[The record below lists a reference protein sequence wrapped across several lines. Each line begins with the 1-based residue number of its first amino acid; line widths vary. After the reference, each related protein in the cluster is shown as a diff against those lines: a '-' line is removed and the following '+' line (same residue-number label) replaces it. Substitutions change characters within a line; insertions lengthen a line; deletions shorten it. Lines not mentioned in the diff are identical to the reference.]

1 MFPPFYARRKSLAI
15 SGLRRPLAHQSRFAD
30 NGVCSGATEN
40 PGQSIAAEGSDVT
53 RDALWD
59 KLTGSSWQF
68 VALGVVIV
76 VAVWLIVRVRA
87 WSRDG
92 EDPAAAEHQMLS
104 HLAELRREG
113 NLSEE
118 EYRSI
123 KGRLARKI
131 EGSVRPQS
139 GSAPSN
145 RPEGRRTPDAST

>member
-1 MFPPFYARRKSLAI
+1 M
-15 SGLRRPLAHQSRFAD
+15 
-30 NGVCSGATEN
+30 
-40 PGQSIAAEGSDVT
+40 T

-59 KLTGSSWQF
+59 KLTGSAWQF
-68 VALGVVIV
+68 VALGLVVL
-76 VAVWLIVRVRA
+76 VAVWLVVRIRA
-87 WSRDG
+87 WSRDD

-104 HLAELRREG
+104 HLADLRREG

-139 GSAPSN
+139 GKAPSD
-145 RPEGRRTPDAST
+145 RAEARRTPDAST

>member
-1 MFPPFYARRKSLAI
+1 MGGAGREDLWEKISSSTWEFVGLA
-15 SGLRRPLAHQSRFAD
+15 
-30 NGVCSGATEN
+30 
-40 PGQSIAAEGSDVT
+40 
-53 RDALWD
+53 
-59 KLTGSSWQF
+59 
-68 VALGVVIV
+68 VVIL
-76 VAVWLIVRVRA
+76 VAIWLIVRIRS

-139 GSAPSN
+139 GNAPSD
-145 RPEGRRTPDAST
+145 RPEGRRAPDAST